1 MKVGRQD
8 FWMGVELE
16 LLELADGAGEIRGMD
31 SELDLLMCADCV
43 VNLGLTLRWLD
54 IESRWCLGSGTA

>member
-1 MKVGRQD
+1 
-8 FWMGVELE
+8 MGVELE